1 VAVPSPGLAKSG
13 TVRTNGSAQA
23 LAVPKPSSSIRAVIS
38 LFEQKSRTA
47 ATARVLVSA
56 VSVVVLWQFLSVFVT
71 NRLIMVPPAEVAKA
85 LLHEAASGAMWTNAV
100 ATGIAVGSSFLVSV
114 AIGVIVG
121 LCLASSR
128 ALSLTAGP
136 LLAALNSVPVI
147 ALAPLFIAWLGL
159 GFASKFVLV
168 LLVAVF
174 PVVVTTETGLRATD
188 RQLIEAARSFN
199 ATSMQVFSTVTF
211 PFALPFIVSGIRV
224 AWARA
229 LVGIIVAEFFGSFA
243 GFGFAIMS
251 ASQTFDTARVLAY
264 VILLGTMGL
273 LGSVLFESLEQ
284 RLAPWRH
291 E

>member
-1 VAVPSPGLAKSG
+1 ML
-13 TVRTNGSAQA
+13 
-23 LAVPKPSSSIRAVIS
+23 I
-38 LFEQKSRTA
+38 
-47 ATARVLVSA
+47 
-56 VSVVVLWQFLSVFVT
+56 LWQVVSLFVT
-71 NRLIMVPPAEVAKA
+71 NRLVLVPPLDVAKA
-85 LLHEAASGAMWTNAV
+85 LLREARDGAMWTNAV
-100 ATGIAVGSSFLVSV
+100 STGTAVGTSFVVSV
-114 AIGVIVG
+114 AIGVAIG
-121 LCLASSR
+121 LALASSR

-136 LLAALNSVPVI
+136 LLSALNSVPII

-174 PVVVTTETGLRATD
+174 PVVVTTEAGLRATD
-188 RQLIEAARSFN
+188 RQLVEAAHSFN
-199 ATSMQVFSTVTF
+199 ATSIQVFSTVTF

-229 LVGIIVAEFFGSFA
+229 LVGIVVAEFFGSFA

-264 VILLGTMGL
+264 VFLLGAMGL
-273 LGSVLFESLEQ
+273 IGSMLFEALER
-284 RLAPWRH
+284 RLAPWRQ

>member
-1 VAVPSPGLAKSG
+1 MRPG
-13 TVRTNGSAQA
+13 R
-23 LAVPKPSSSIRAVIS
+23 RW
-38 LFEQKSRTA
+38 
-47 ATARVLVSA
+47 ATS
-56 VSVVVLWQFLSVFVT
+56 FV
-71 NRLIMVPPAEVAKA
+71 
-85 LLHEAASGAMWTNAV
+85 
-100 ATGIAVGSSFLVSV
+100 VSV
-114 AIGVIVG
+114 AIGVAIG
-121 LCLASSR
+121 LALASSR

-136 LLAALNSVPVI
+136 LLSALNSVPII

-174 PVVVTTETGLRATD
+174 PVVVTTEAGLRATD
-188 RQLIEAARSFN
+188 RQLVEAAHSFN
-199 ATSMQVFSTVTF
+199 ATSIQVFSTVTF

-229 LVGIIVAEFFGSFA
+229 LVGIVVAEFFGSFA

-264 VILLGTMGL
+264 VFLLGAMGL
-273 LGSVLFESLEQ
+273 IGSMLFEALER
-284 RLAPWRH
+284 RLAPWRQ